1 MLQLPSRKT
10 KVTHFWILEVQF
22 FLPTQH
28 PFLWMSKGNDEL
40 HKCVNSSCIRKRQSK
55 DYVILQ
61 FRSYFSCLW
70 IVLAV
75 DGQGGQQ
82 TPVLFWSWPMTG
94 CMTFTSHLMSLSLFA
109 KWAWKA
115 LLPCLSQTVASS
127 GKVNGA
133 VRQSGLLVAL
143 CQITVHPVVHNMN
156 KAKMRWRMMSRS
168 NKRHQRNI
176 CHLSSFCVN
185 EDVIIQK

>member
-1 MLQLPSRKT
+1 
-10 KVTHFWILEVQF
+10 
-22 FLPTQH
+22 
-28 PFLWMSKGNDEL
+28 MSKGNDEL

-156 KAKMRWRMMSRS
+156 KAKRDDEWCLVLTRGIREIFVTFHLFVLMRMWSSRS
-168 NKRHQRNI
+168 NIFFLKLYISWIN
-176 CHLSSFCVN
+176 LSRLFS
-185 EDVIIQK
+185 